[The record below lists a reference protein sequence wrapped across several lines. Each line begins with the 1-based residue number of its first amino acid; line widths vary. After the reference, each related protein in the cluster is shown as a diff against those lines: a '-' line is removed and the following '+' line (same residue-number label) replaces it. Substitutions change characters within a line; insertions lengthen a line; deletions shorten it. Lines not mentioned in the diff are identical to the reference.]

1 MCEAETSGARADLL
15 HNAALCYEADFQH
28 PPVVRSSDAARAF
41 IAPPWGGWEGT
52 KWRSQPRTV
61 RLRPEPSLLC
71 AGGWGWDAKKLCCVA
86 AQRRTAVQRGLDRFS
101 LMGGKAPAA
110 PGGDTWS
117 PTTAATPLCS
127 ADQCVGAS
135 LPAVPASWTSKPGD
149 AACLHSPGLTAF
161 RVGGRGSVADAG
173 GGSCAS
179 ATGGQT
185 PA

>member
-1 MCEAETSGARADLL
+1 MLCSGFP
-15 HNAALCYEADFQH
+15 ALS
-28 PPVVRSSDAARAF
+28 VVRSTDAARAF

-86 AQRRTAVQRGLDRFS
+86 AQRQTAVQRGLDRFS
-101 LMGGKAPAA
+101 LMGGKAQRRRVGIHGRRQRRRHRFAA
-110 PGGDTWS
+110 R
-117 PTTAATPLCS
+117 ACA
-127 ADQCVGAS
+127 VGPS

-149 AACLHSPGLTAF
+149 AACLHSSGLTAF
-161 RVGGRGSVADAG
+161 RVGGRGSVADAI

-179 ATGGQT
+179 ATGGHT
-185 PA
+185 PAEG